1 MSAPNLISPTT
12 ITAKTV
18 GVDPANTNN
27 TSAIANASSSG
38 KAIKVNS
45 IFVANT
51 HSSASNVLFDVYV
64 YKGNSTAY
72 YIANNIV
79 VPGGSTQVVSSKESY
94 FYLEENDTLY
104 VQSSIASSL
113 NFVISY
119 EEIS

>member
-1 MSAPNLISPTT
+1 MSAPNLVSPTT
-12 ITAKTV
+12 ITAKTI
-18 GVDPANTNN
+18 GVNPADTNN

-51 HSSASNVLFDVYV
+51 HGSATNVFFDVYV
-64 YKGNSTAY
+64 YKGNATAFY
-72 YIANNIV
+72 VANNIL
-79 VPGGSTQVVSSKESY
+79 VPGGATQVVSSKESY

-104 VQSSIASSL
+104 VQSSVASSL

-119 EEIS
+119 EEIL